1 MPSIDFSYE
10 AAKRRLNFINLP
22 FMPPNLTDDERH
34 IFLSSLLDFTNVS
47 MVRATGGLLKF
58 LEKNR
63 IGIQL
68 ESENSRIPVLGLSSF
83 TLEKILWMDENTYS
97 ALQVFYEEWHP
108 SVYKSSS
115 GRKEGLSLYGILNR
129 CKTYQGSKELRNML
143 LRPTQNLEILTQRQE
158 AVGFFLAT
166 ENMETTTTIQDCLK
180 HIKNIPRI
188 LAHMAGA
195 HATVNDWKTLYK
207 SVYNAMLIGD
217 LCSTL
222 PQRIFI
228 INKITTTFTSD
239 LCRVANLIY
248 KIVDFE
254 ESVNQDHFVVKP
266 GVDEELDQKKRT
278 YNGLPDFMT
287 KVAQQELSQ
296 LSDGIKECQVIYL
309 PQLGYLLAVPL
320 TDEMLA
326 SSNYELP
333 GLEFVFMSNNVA
345 HYKTAN
351 TRELD
356 NLLGDTQCEI
366 RDHETQIMHR
376 LQNIILEVSNVF
388 TDVVTYSAQLD
399 VLISLA
405 VVAKE
410 FNYIKPELTNENIV
424 CIKGG
429 RHPLQE
435 LCVTT
440 FVPNDTYTGLSGGK
454 MVIVTGP
461 NASGKSVYLK
471 QVALIV
477 FMAHIGSS
485 VPADSAKIGVT
496 DHIFSRM
503 HTRESVS
510 LGLSTFMIDVNQM
523 AHALRKA
530 TSRTLVI
537 IDEFGKGTEIVD
549 GLALLTCSLKFWLK
563 KEQACPH
570 VLVSTH
576 FHSIFNLLRPSALLK
591 YQTMDVLREED
602 DFVFL
607 YQLKDGRADGSFA
620 HHVASLAGIPT
631 NLIERGKQVSELF
644 RQNRPIPPI
653 NQEVAD
659 AKLKTCAA
667 VVSDF
672 LHLDLD
678 SADLQAFLQH
688 VLKTMDNDGEEPT

>member
-1 MPSIDFSYE
+1 M
-10 AAKRRLNFINLP
+10 
-22 FMPPNLTDDERH
+22 
-34 IFLSSLLDFTNVS
+34 
-47 MVRATGGLLKF
+47 AT
-58 LEKNR
+58 
-63 IGIQL
+63 
-68 ESENSRIPVLGLSSF
+68 
-83 TLEKILWMDENTYS
+83 
-97 ALQVFYEEWHP
+97 
-108 SVYKSSS
+108 
-115 GRKEGLSLYGILNR
+115 
-129 CKTYQGSKELRNML
+129 
-143 LRPTQNLEILTQRQE
+143 
-158 AVGFFLAT
+158 
-166 ENMETTTTIQDCLK
+166 
-180 HIKNIPRI
+180 
-188 LAHMAGA
+188 A

-207 SVYNAMLIGD
+207 GVYNAMLIGD

-222 PQRIFI
+222 PQRLFI

-239 LCRVANLIY
+239 LYRVANLIY

-266 GVDEELDQKKRT
+266 GVDEELDRKKRT

-287 KVAQQELSQ
+287 KVAEQELSH

-320 TDEMLA
+320 TDEMSA
-326 SSNYELP
+326 SSNYVLP

-345 HYKTAN
+345 HYKSTS

-356 NLLGDTQCEI
+356 SLLGDTQCEI

-388 TDVVTYSAQLD
+388 TDIVTYSAQLD

-410 FNYIKPELTNENIV
+410 FNYTKPELTNENIV

-440 FVPNDTYTGLSGGK
+440 FVPNDTNTGPSSGK
-454 MVIVTGP
+454 MVIMTGP

-471 QVALIV
+471 QIALIV
-477 FMAHIGSS
+477 FMAHIGSF
-485 VPADSAKIGVT
+485 VPADSARVGIM
-496 DHIFSRM
+496 DHILSRI

-510 LGLSTFMIDVNQM
+510 LGLSTFMIDLNQM
-523 AHALRKA
+523 AQALRKA
-530 TSRTLVI
+530 TSHSLVV
-537 IDEFGKGTEIVD
+537 IDEFGKGTEAVD
-549 GLALLTCSLKFWLK
+549 GLALLTSSLQFWLK

-570 VLVSTH
+570 VFVSTH
-576 FHSIFNLLRPSALLK
+576 FHSIFNLLPPTSLLK
-591 YQTMDVLREED
+591 
-602 DFVFL
+602 
-607 YQLKDGRADGSFA
+607 YQLKDGKADGSCA
-620 HHVASLAGIPT
+620 HHVASLAGIPI

-644 RQNRPIPPI
+644 RQNRPVPPV
-653 NQEVAD
+653 NQETAD
-659 AKLKTCAA
+659 AKLKNCAA

-678 SADLQAFLQH
+678 SADLQGFLQH
-688 VLKTMDNDGEEPT
+688 VLKTMDNDREEPTVNVTT